1 MISLNISEEILVK
14 HIQYLLGNGLEERIR
29 NLITDDIVNHIGDKL
44 GADVADEHKRFVKFI
59 LNEINAL
66 KEKEIC
72 DLNDNLFVGN
82 FNALN
87 TVIKFV
93 LQ

>member
-44 GADVADEHKRFVKFI
+44 GADVADEHKRFV
-59 LNEINAL
+59 
-66 KEKEIC
+66 
-72 DLNDNLFVGN
+72 
-82 FNALN
+82 
-87 TVIKFV
+87 
-93 LQ
+93 